1 MTPPFTDAKM
11 PEVVARVAIQ
21 IVKLRYLRNGA
32 RSAYG
37 PAVVQACLDDL
48 SAFKGRLIYSALLA
62 LQFHLIRGGASRT
75 WLSAAIAASRL
86 GCGFRRCWYDDYKG
100 ARRDPRVTNRRVR
113 GTTQPGGD

>member
-1 MTPPFTDAKM
+1 MTPPFVDARM

-37 PAVVQACLDDL
+37 PLIVQACLDDL

-62 LQFHLIRGGASRT
+62 LQFHLIQGGASRT
-75 WLSAAIAASRL
+75 WLQGAIANSRA
-86 GCGFRRCWYDDYKG
+86 GRGFRHCWYDAYKG
-100 ARRDPRVTNRRVR
+100 TRRDPRVTNRGVKR
-113 GTTQPGGD
+113 TTQPGGD